1 MSENIFLYIY
11 IFINIYIYIY
21 FYNGFPLWI
30 EDWEG
35 QFGLYSDLLFNEL
48 SAAGRLTAVRGQC
61 FLL

>member
-1 MSENIFLYIY
+1 MSESG
-11 IFINIYIYIY
+11 IFIFTYIYIY

-35 QFGLYSDLLFNEL
+35 QFGLYSDLFNEL
-48 SAAGRLTAVRGQC
+48 SAAGRLTAVRGQR